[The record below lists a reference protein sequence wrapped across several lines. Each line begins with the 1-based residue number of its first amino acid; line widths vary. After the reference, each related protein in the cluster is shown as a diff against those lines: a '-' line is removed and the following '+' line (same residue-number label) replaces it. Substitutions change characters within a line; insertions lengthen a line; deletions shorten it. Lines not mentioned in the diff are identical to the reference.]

1 MTERR
6 VARAGLIYPSSVF
19 INENAVLVLTVED
32 ADLDISAKRDTNCAE
47 GGMEGQDIAEFLR
60 NCPAPIR

>member
-1 MTERR
+1 M
-6 VARAGLIYPSSVF
+6 LPSSESWLDLPTRCFYQRKCGV
-19 INENAVLVLTVED
+19 IVLTVED